1 MRARPTPL
9 VLDGL
14 LALTLTVLS
23 ISTVVTRADYDG
35 GWVGLFLVTLAVAPL
50 AVRQIAPVLTLL
62 VVSSALG
69 AYILAGFGEPPS
81 AAIGMVIAMF
91 TVATLRSRR
100 IAAAMF
106 PATICVSLTF
116 FTVEGVTWPAVAQ
129 AAVVC
134 LCAWALGETTRRWA
148 QEAES
153 SAAAAERA
161 VASERARIARELHD
175 VVAHHMSV
183 VALQT
188 GVAGYVLTTDRTA
201 ARVAITSAA
210 SAAREALADM
220 GRMLGA
226 LRADD
231 GLDSANL
238 APQPGLTDLAQ
249 LVDTMRGAGL
259 DIKKTVSADI
269 GDLSP
274 GIDLCAF
281 RIIQESLTNVLR
293 HAGVGAR
300 ADISVWRDART
311 LHIAVSDDGPP
322 EVPRV
327 RVGAGKRLGG
337 LGHGIRGMQER
348 AHLYGGEVIAAAAP
362 SRGFV
367 VRAQLPMENGPAN
380 DFTRPKAIK

>member
-1 MRARPTPL
+1 

-35 GWVGLFLVTLAVAPL
+35 GWVGLVLVTAAVAPL
-50 AVRQIAPVLTLL
+50 AARQIAPVLTLL
-62 VVSSALG
+62 VVTGALG
-69 AYILAGFGEPPS
+69 TYVLAGFGEPPS

-100 IAAAMF
+100 IAAATF

-129 AAVVC
+129 AVVIC

-153 SAAAAERA
+153 AAAAAERA

-188 GVAGYVLTTDRTA
+188 GVAGYVLGTDGEA
-201 ARVAITSAA
+201 ARKAITSAA
-210 SAAREALADM
+210 SASREALGDM

-231 GLDSANL
+231 GLSPANL
-238 APQPGLTDLAQ
+238 TPQPGLADLPQ
-249 LVDTMRGAGL
+249 LVQNMRGGGL
-259 DIKKTVSADI
+259 EIELSMSGDL

-274 GIDLCAF
+274 GIELCAF
-281 RIIQESLTNVLR
+281 RIVQESLTNVLR
-293 HAGVGAR
+293 HAGVGAT
-300 ADISVWRDART
+300 ADVSVWRDARA
-311 LHIAVSDDGPP
+311 LQIAVTDDGALGAH
-322 EVPRV
+322 RV
-327 RVGAGKRLGG
+327 RGTGGKRLGG
-337 LGHGIRGMQER
+337 LGYGIRGMQER
-348 AHLYGGEVIAAAAP
+348 AQLYGGEVTATPIP
-362 SRGFV
+362 TGGFV
-367 VRAQLPMENGPAN
+367 VRAQLPLENASKTGLMS
-380 DFTRPKAIK
+380 RGAIR